1 MASLRGG
8 GGSLP
13 MKTKIV
19 KYQNISL
26 FDSGMKIK
34 FDPRK
39 KGPKD

>member
-1 MASLRGG
+1 
-8 GGSLP
+8 

-26 FDSGMKIK
+26 FDSGIKIK
-34 FDPRK
+34 FNSRK